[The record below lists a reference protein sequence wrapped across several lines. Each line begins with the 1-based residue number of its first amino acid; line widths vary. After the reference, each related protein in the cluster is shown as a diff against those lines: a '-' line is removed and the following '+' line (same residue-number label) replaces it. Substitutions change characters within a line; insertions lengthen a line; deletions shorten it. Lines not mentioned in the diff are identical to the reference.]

1 MSGDININISSNS
14 TDVNSNE
21 YFTLLSSHRMLPA
34 YLLPTRGNNC
44 LDHIFVRS
52 PYTATALILNSCI
65 TDHYPSLFCLQMEA
79 KRNKTERT
87 DIKADIPAII
97 KDLEQTNFTSVMSSN
112 NAEAAAQCFV
122 NLISTAIKN
131 NSKIIQSRSKN
142 RIIKTWITPGLL
154 RCIPH
159 RDRLYRKYKQSSCDP
174 RNKLIFTRYCNF
186 FKNLLKKVK
195 KEYERREFEKA

>member
-1 MSGDININISSNS
+1 
-14 TDVNSNE
+14 
-21 YFTLLSSHRMLPA
+21 
-34 YLLPTRGNNC
+34 
-44 LDHIFVRS
+44 
-52 PYTATALILNSCI
+52 
-65 TDHYPSLFCLQMEA
+65 MEA

-97 KDLEQTNFTSVMSSN
+97 KDLEQINFTSVISSN

-159 RDRLYRKYKQSSCDP
+159 RDRLNRKYKKSSCDP
-174 RNKLIFTRYCNF
+174 RNKLIVISSKTF
-186 FKNLLKKVK
+186 
-195 KEYERREFEKA
+195 